1 MRNIFNS
8 IHSILVHR
16 KSLEAIKGY
25 RTLRKSDPDFV
36 NRVRNTIADN
46 PLNIRRSIVENILF
60 PKEVDL
66 SIATHQYLLKILLGR
81 MFTRSVLSCIHTR
94 KSFLYPL
101 PSSWLKIVDDSGIKV
116 AYFRSRILFLIF
128 ISIYWLFAI
137 FTLFRNILLQFK
149 RREIKGDYSYFFD
162 LDNSC
167 LPSIKH
173 NNTYNIVD
181 WYIKNF
187 KRGKK
192 TIVHNVYNMNID
204 DRDFFGFNIRYSIDH
219 CPKINYFD
227 FFVKFLPVT
236 FLQIF
241 FLTFVNLVLLRW
253 WNILLLK
260 EMVYMNIFKYL
271 DSNKSNQYFFHFS
284 YRIYR
289 PLWTY
294 VAQMRG
300 SELIFYFY
308 SCHIST
314 YMMNNGEY
322 STVPEFWQVMNWPT
336 YLVWNKSHAKFIQSQ
351 IQSPA
356 NIKIVHPIYYQES
369 SSTKLTTNR
378 PIVLVFDMQPYREYF
393 SYTFAS
399 AQSYTYSHKVSIAF
413 LKDIQEV
420 TSQMGVDLLFKRKRN
435 ESKLNK
441 KYLTFLKSFVEND
454 NVTEIDPGVS
464 AFRLCKE
471 CDVTISMPFTSTAVV
486 ADYYGK
492 ESIYYDPTG
501 NIQKNDRAAHN
512 LTVINGKK
520 ELRGYLNNLIK
531 NTIKSSS

>member
-1 MRNIFNS
+1 
-8 IHSILVHR
+8 
-16 KSLEAIKGY
+16 
-25 RTLRKSDPDFV
+25 
-36 NRVRNTIADN
+36 
-46 PLNIRRSIVENILF
+46 
-60 PKEVDL
+60 
-66 SIATHQYLLKILLGR
+66 
-81 MFTRSVLSCIHTR
+81 
-94 KSFLYPL
+94 
-101 PSSWLKIVDDSGIKV
+101 
-116 AYFRSRILFLIF
+116 
-128 ISIYWLFAI
+128 
-137 FTLFRNILLQFK
+137 
-149 RREIKGDYSYFFD
+149 
-162 LDNSC
+162 
-167 LPSIKH
+167 
-173 NNTYNIVD
+173 
-181 WYIKNF
+181 
-187 KRGKK
+187 
-192 TIVHNVYNMNID
+192 
-204 DRDFFGFNIRYSIDH
+204 
-219 CPKINYFD
+219 
-227 FFVKFLPVT
+227 
-236 FLQIF
+236 
-241 FLTFVNLVLLRW
+241 
-253 WNILLLK
+253 
-260 EMVYMNIFKYL
+260 
-271 DSNKSNQYFFHFS
+271 
-284 YRIYR
+284 
-289 PLWTY
+289 
-294 VAQMRG
+294 
-300 SELIFYFY
+300 
-308 SCHIST
+308 
-314 YMMNNGEY
+314 MNNGEY

-369 SSTKLTTNR
+369 SSIKLTTNR